1 MFDFV
6 LNKLYLIYSQM
17 QQNIWKCVYVCVCE
31 YGVYVC

>member
-17 QQNIWKCVYVCVCE
+17 QQHIWKCVCE
-31 YGVYVC
+31 YGVCVCVC